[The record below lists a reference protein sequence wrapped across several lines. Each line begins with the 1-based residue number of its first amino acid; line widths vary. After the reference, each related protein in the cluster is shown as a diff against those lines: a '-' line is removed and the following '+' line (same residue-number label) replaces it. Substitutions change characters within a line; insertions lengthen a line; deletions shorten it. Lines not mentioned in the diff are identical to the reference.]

1 VRSKAIKAAIAKYN
15 DTAEAMEPPMPTLD
29 WEDVVECAFLVDFDL
44 LREAREDIC
53 QEPWAL
59 PAGCA
64 AMDQHFKLLRADEE
78 IQGLNIEIRRLVTYM
93 GDEESFL
100 ICEEG
105 RLREEGDERIAHQ
118 VRLLRM
124 ERGRFTSLHMEHFTK
139 LSKIPGFT
147 GNILPG
153 TSISRERHTPVVR
166 NVQMRAPSPLMR
178 HADIDVPLLTD
189 DNEEDEDDD

>member
-1 VRSKAIKAAIAKYN
+1 
-15 DTAEAMEPPMPTLD
+15 
-29 WEDVVECAFLVDFDL
+29 VDFDL
-44 LREAREDIC
+44 LHEAREDIR

-59 PAGCA
+59 PAGRT

-78 IQGLNIEIRRLVTYM
+78 IQRLNIEIRRLVTYM

-105 RLREEGDERIAHQ
+105 RLQEEGDERIAHQ

-124 ERGRFTSLHMEHFTK
+124 ERGWFTSLHMECFTK

-166 NVQMRAPSPLMR
+166 
-178 HADIDVPLLTD
+178 DV
-189 DNEEDEDDD
+189 